1 MKRQKKKKKV
11 LVPEAV
17 ARSCSVK
24 RAFLETS
31 KNSQEAPVPEPL
43 FLIKL
48 QASGKISKK
57 FVNFAKFLRRAFPTE
72 HLRWLL
78 L

>member
-1 MKRQKKKKKV
+1 MNRKKKQKKTSTRSSRLELFCKKGILRNFEKFTGKH
-11 LVPEAV
+11 L
-17 ARSCSVK
+17 
-24 RAFLETS
+24 
-31 KNSQEAPVPEPL
+31 PL

-48 QASGKISKK
+48 QASDKISKK
-57 FVNFAKFLRRAFPTE
+57 FANFAKFLRRAFPTE